1 MLALDKVLEGSVSGP
16 AGRRAALLTAVRVAT
31 TTVRVS
37 RGASKGADWAEGG
50 VALLLAPLKEVLEEL
65 ESVCGKTAQLAKA
78 VGALGEEVQGAVEQA
93 GGCRALTLHARAA
106 VSIKQVNPRFDEGF
120 NPDYDM
126 DVDRERAERRKL
138 KRQHQK
144 ELKGAVRE
152 LRKDNAFLAEEK
164 AKQLKAQREARDQRG
179 KAIETF
185 LSQQQF
191 QAKLGA
197 GKKNSKG
204 RKRK

>member
-1 MLALDKVLEGSVSGP
+1 VAGAEGRGAVLATAVAV
-16 AGRRAALLTAVRVAT
+16 AATAVRVC
-31 TTVRVS
+31 
-37 RGASKGADWAEGG
+37 RGASKAAVGAEAG
-50 VALLLAPLKEVLEEL
+50 VALLLAPLKAVIEGLAGEAKGGLQEAVAELRGEVEA
-65 ESVCGKTAQLAKA
+65 SAAAGRGSA
-78 VGALGEEVQGAVEQA
+78 AL
-93 GGCRALTLHARAA
+93 RLHARAA
-106 VSIKQVNPRFDEGF
+106 VPIKQVNPRFDEGF

-126 DVDRERAERRKL
+126 DVDRERAEKRKL
-138 KRQHQK
+138 KRRHRS

-152 LRKDNAFLAEEK
+152 LRKDNAFLADDK
-164 AKQLKAQREARDQRG
+164 AQQLKAQREARDQRG